1 MEEAVQRSYK
11 DYARLFSCY
20 LNKLMVVIII
30 GIPKT
35 SIKNA
40 PTIGTTRNA
49 FVEGTEALN
58 NC

>member
-1 MEEAVQRSYK
+1 M
-11 DYARLFSCY
+11 
-20 LNKLMVVIII
+20 I

-49 FVEGTEALN
+49 FFDGPKRWTTADILAIAFGVAPKP
-58 NC
+58 